1 MAIWVESKLRDS
13 SSLKGLFIFLEWS
26 IRGWKKNEGRN
37 QQQRKVGRGK
47 DGHKE
52 RNRERP
58 SSLRKDSSYWPVFVQ
73 YIQDVLG
80 EEQSLSLSF
89 KIEKKKKDVLEEGD
103 TVNRDEF

>member
-1 MAIWVESKLRDS
+1 M
-13 SSLKGLFIFLEWS
+13 
-26 IRGWKKNEGRN
+26 
-37 QQQRKVGRGK
+37 GRGK

-89 KIEKKKKDVLEEGD
+89 KIEKKKKDVWRKGIQSTEMNFKND
-103 TVNRDEF
+103 YR